1 MELEYIKE
9 TSSWESGG
17 GITLDIVELK
27 DGRILAI
34 SDEVVILYSDMDDL
48 MGGEPSE
55 TRPSIVLV

>member
-27 DGRILAI
+27 DGHIGNNFFGKANH
-34 SDEVVILYSDMDDL
+34 VVQIKPPFTLR
-48 MGGEPSE
+48 GIRHG
-55 TRPSIVLV
+55 RPSYSG